1 MPDSQNSN
9 QGFVAE
15 FFGSMPSWIKGI
27 VFLLCAVPV
36 ALAISGTL
44 LQVNVG
50 SKLDAYFELQLE
62 KQRQGTEAAADRI
75 IAVFDARIK
84 AIEGNL
90 ADAVQEAS
98 DRDTVL
104 GHRVTELEAKVQDV
118 VSKVERLDAWV
129 CGPIMRDRDPAN
141 DAEWC

>member
-1 MPDSQNSN
+1 MSDSQHSN

-62 KQRQGTEAAADRI
+62 KHRQGTDAAAARI
-75 IAVFDARIK
+75 IAAFDARIK

-98 DRDTVL
+98 ERDTVL